1 MKNTFL
7 FIALL
12 LMMSPAL
19 LAQNPTDFFKD
30 YGKLSFQF
38 GPSKYVGSKTSEL
51 PNTLRYKFRD
61 YIAPQ
66 FGFYYDVYQ
75 TNHFNFKIGLT
86 ALLTREIEEIFIDN
100 REIENVNRDIW
111 LYSELNGDIDS
122 WRFSLPLQSEYIIST
137 TFAKF
142 SLNAAFIIG
151 YQQEFGVA
159 ESKLEIGATPE
170 SIPTTLE
177 AVYSRSTAPWYFNTQ
192 FGLGMYFP
200 FNKWMLRTNVFY
212 NLALQDLY
220 TGTFRFT
227 NLDQSPDINGNF
239 KFRGH
244 SFGIEFGIYLA
255 KKSKKQL

>member
-1 MKNTFL
+1 MKHTL
-7 FIALL
+7 LCIAFL
-12 LMMSPAL
+12 LMMSPFIS
-19 LAQNPTDFFKD
+19 AQNPTDFFKD

-86 ALLTREIEEIFIDN
+86 ALLTREIEEFY
-100 REIENVNRDIW
+100 VNSD
-111 LYSELNGDIDS
+111 ELPNFNGDIFFTTETSSDGMF
-122 WRFSLPLQSEYIIST
+122 RFNLPLSTEYIVNTS
-137 TFAKF
+137 F
-142 SLNAAFIIG
+142 SKLSFNLGFIIG
-151 YQQEFGVA
+151 YQREYGVTESGFEFGA
-159 ESKLEIGATPE
+159 SPE
-170 SIPTTLE
+170 AIPTTLE
-177 AVYSRSTAPWYFNTQ
+177 SVYSRSNSPWYFNTQ

-239 KFRGH
+239 NFRGH

-255 KKSKKQL
+255 KKSTKQL